1 MQLYRVVF
9 KSNFNSA
16 RVLYTISAT
25 NNHDAKNK
33 AIALHM
39 SHEVERF
46 SVLGGEVC
54 YLTRE
59 DFSFYFA
66 IRLA

>member
-9 KSNFNSA
+9 KSNFDSA

-39 SHEVERF
+39 SHEIEHF
-46 SVLGGEVC
+46 SVLGSEIY